1 MPFGAWETGVKR
13 TTSAGGRVIGG
24 AACGMGCIL
33 AQPSVCEP
41 SAVTDHP
48 NLKPLQSGR
57 NAFRQST
64 ILIGSL
70 AAGSGARTSGGLS
83 AGTAY
88 LCAGTISGDFRAPD
102 QFRRAGRSCQ
112 YDGCIPGDRLP
123 RRRGGGSDSSAG
135 GDCPGGPAPAAG
147 GKRALDVGASAP
159 ARAAASN
166 R

>member
-33 AQPSVCEP
+33 AQPSAISYQLSETAHNP
-41 SAVTDHP
+41 R
-48 NLKPLQSGR
+48 PLQSGR
-57 NAFRQST
+57 NDFRQST

-88 LCAGTISGDFRAPD
+88 LCAGTISGDFR
-102 QFRRAGRSCQ
+102 
-112 YDGCIPGDRLP
+112 
-123 RRRGGGSDSSAG
+123 
-135 GDCPGGPAPAAG
+135 
-147 GKRALDVGASAP
+147 
-159 ARAAASN
+159 
-166 R
+166 